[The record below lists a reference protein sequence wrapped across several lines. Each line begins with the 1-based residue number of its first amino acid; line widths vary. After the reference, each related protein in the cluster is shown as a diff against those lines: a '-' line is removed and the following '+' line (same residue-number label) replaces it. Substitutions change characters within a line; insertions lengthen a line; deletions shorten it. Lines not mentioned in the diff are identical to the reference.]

1 MKRLFHFLLLIL
13 LTAMLSGC
21 FYAREIGISEAS
33 ETETREYYGISGST
47 SEGLSFESRNYL
59 QSNLLMPLYR
69 TNPEELIRLLSED
82 FGKTGSREILG
93 AKADVC
99 YNCAVETDDPDSANR
114 YYLAAAY
121 AYYCLLFDTT
131 FRKAEDSGRFDPLVI
146 RATIRYNA
154 ATGKIFKYLK
164 KRGLLGKK
172 AFHLPSADGETVSFP
187 AYAVS
192 NLPKLKDGYE
202 DFLLCSDFKTEKLAH
217 FSYRF
222 GIGAPIIAVTRNASG
237 SGRTLK
243 LAKDLALS
251 ATCVLRFHAGENGER
266 SATMEFHDSVKYDSL
281 RIHGEAVPLTQDFST
296 PIAYFVNHRDDINLL
311 TYMLNPDHDQFSGLY
326 AMSPYDPDKIP
337 VIFIHGLMS
346 SPQTWIQMINTL
358 SSDPEIRS
366 RYQFWFYTYS
376 SGNPV
381 LISAGKMR
389 EAVDAVWKQHGKDRN
404 FNRMILVG
412 HSMGG
417 LLAKTFA
424 LDSGDS
430 LLTKLIGRPWSEIK
444 PELRPEEIQKMEEI
458 AVFHQR
464 EYVSRIVFMA
474 VPHKGSEMADW
485 SIARWGAS
493 LISLPV
499 KMVRNAASLAAK
511 LIPGE
516 NAANQAKRHLQ
527 TGIDNLS
534 PDNPVLTGI
543 SGMPLSSRIIYNS
556 IIGNNRRAGVPGG
569 TDGIVK
575 YESSHLDNVESE
587 RIVKSGHSVQTNPET
602 IRELV
607 RILKEHSA
615 RKTLP
620 PPEAAAGG
628 ATSGKDA

>member
-1 MKRLFHFLLLIL
+1 MKKCFRFLLLIPL
-13 LTAMLSGC
+13 AIMLSGC

-33 ETETREYYGISGST
+33 ESEAREYYGISGST

-59 QSNLLMPLYR
+59 QSNLLMPLCR
-69 TNPEELIRLLSED
+69 TSPDELIRLLSEE
-82 FGKTGSREILG
+82 FQKTGNREILG
-93 AKADVC
+93 TKADVC

-121 AYYCLLFDTT
+121 AYYTLLFDRN
-131 FRKAEDSGRFDPLVI
+131 FRKAEESGRFDPLVI
-146 RATIRYNA
+146 RAAIRYNA
-154 ATGKIFKYLK
+154 ATGQIFKYLK
-164 KRGLLGKK
+164 SRGLLEKK
-172 AFHLPSADGETVSFP
+172 AFHLPSADGDTISFP
-187 AYAVS
+187 AFPVS
-192 NLPKLKDGYE
+192 ELPKLRDGYE
-202 DFLLCSDFKTEKLAH
+202 DFLLCSDFKTEKLTH

-222 GIGAPIIAVTRNASG
+222 GIGAPLIAVTRDASG
-237 SGRTLK
+237 SDKTLK

-251 ATCVLRFHAGENGER
+251 ATCVLRFHTGKNGER
-266 SATMEFHDSVKYDSL
+266 TATIEFHDTVKSDSL
-281 RIHGEAVPLTQDFST
+281 RILGEPVPLTQDFST
-296 PIAYFVNHRDDINLL
+296 PIAYFVNHRDDLNLL
-311 TYMLNPDHDQFSGLY
+311 TYMLNPDHDSFSGLY

-337 VIFIHGLMS
+337 VIFVHGLMS

-358 SSDPEIRS
+358 SSDPGIRS
-366 RYQFWFYTYS
+366 HYQFWFYTYS

-381 LISAGKMR
+381 LVSAEKMR
-389 EAVDAVWKQHGKDRN
+389 EAVDAVWKQYGRNRN
-404 FNRMILVG
+404 FNRMVIVG

-424 LDSGDS
+424 LDSGDA
-430 LLTKLIGRPWSEIK
+430 LLTKLIGREWSEVK
-444 PELRPEEIQKMEEI
+444 QGLRPEEIQQMEKL

-499 KMVRNAASLAAK
+499 KMVRNAAALAAK
-511 LIPGE
+511 LIPGG
-516 NAANQAKRHLQ
+516 NAEEITKKHLQ

-534 PDNPVLTGI
+534 PDNPVMKGLAE
-543 SGMPLSSRIIYNS
+543 MPLSKRIVYHS
-556 IIGNNRRAGVPGG
+556 IIGNNRKAGVPGG
-569 TDGIVK
+569 TDGVVK
-575 YESSHLDNVESE
+575 YESSHLDQAESE

-607 RILKEHSA
+607 RILNEHLAQKTPSSPDSA
-615 RKTLP
+615 ASRH
-620 PPEAAAGG
+620 
-628 ATSGKDA
+628 TSEN